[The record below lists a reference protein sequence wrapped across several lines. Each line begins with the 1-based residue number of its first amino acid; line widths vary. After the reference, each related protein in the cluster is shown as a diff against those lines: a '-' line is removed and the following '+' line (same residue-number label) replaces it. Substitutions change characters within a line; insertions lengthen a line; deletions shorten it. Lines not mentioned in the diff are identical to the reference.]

1 MKKDKLFIKFCK
13 ERNIKESTIVG
24 YESALEQFTKFNKQT
39 LTELINEASTEEENR
54 IPLKKRKLK
63 KKLINFRT
71 HLLKNKLSSNTIKTY
86 FTNIKTIYTH
96 FEIELPHLPSIK
108 YEKNYQTNYRDL
120 PTRKNI
126 KDALKISPLPLQA
139 LILFMS
145 SSGTAKAETLSL
157 TVEDFLKATEEYYN
171 SKNIKEALNELSHK
185 KGVVPTF
192 YLKRIKTNK
201 YYYTFC
207 SPEATEYIIK
217 YLLTRKNLKKT
228 DKLFPFSNS
237 YITNKFKEINDK
249 MEWGF
254 RGNYR
259 FFRTHTLR
267 KFHASNIQLSQE
279 HIDELQGRGK
289 DYVHETYIKTNP
301 QKLKEMYTKNM
312 KHVMIYTKPEKT
324 EEIKEDI
331 YITINVFVSDEQI
344 NLY

>member
-1 MKKDKLFIKFCK
+1 
-13 ERNIKESTIVG
+13 
-24 YESALEQFTKFNKQT
+24 
-39 LTELINEASTEEENR
+39 
-54 IPLKKRKLK
+54 
-63 KKLINFRT
+63 
-71 HLLKNKLSSNTIKTY
+71 
-86 FTNIKTIYTH
+86 
-96 FEIELPHLPSIK
+96 
-108 YEKNYQTNYRDL
+108 
-120 PTRKNI
+120 
-126 KDALKISPLPLQA
+126 
-139 LILFMS
+139 
-145 SSGTAKAETLSL
+145 
-157 TVEDFLKATEEYYN
+157 
-171 SKNIKEALNELSHK
+171 
-185 KGVVPTF
+185 
-192 YLKRIKTNK
+192 
-201 YYYTFC
+201 
-207 SPEATEYIIK
+207 
-217 YLLTRKNLKKT
+217 
-228 DKLFPFSNS
+228 
-237 YITNKFKEINDK
+237 